1 MKLVGRAAVGTCLR
15 RLAVFCRCL
24 RAKAF
29 RRAIRAR
36 SAAARLTDEVPAP
49 VVSLRASLFRSV
61 RARGALLARVF

>member
-1 MKLVGRAAVGTCLR
+1 MKLVGRAAVGACLR

-49 VVSLRASLFRSV
+49 VSLRASLFRSV